1 MSGIKIIIAIKF
13 GTNYSTN
20 AYMINDGRT
29 EDPKLF
35 TVPFQK
41 HATSSMSLITPTV
54 ALFTEYGVF
63 QSYGFDAEYQN
74 LQQGGND
81 KHLLFRDFIWDLFC
95 VSDEVP
101 KNIKAVNDKEMKSI
115 DVMSAVLSYMDGHIK
130 AMIEERSIGV
140 SLKYVLTVPTCSCND
155 SKDFM
160 LEAAKQ
166 AGFPPDK
173 ITIVEEAAAALYF
186 CIQNPVLSGL
196 PRPTGNQNKSYV
208 FVECED
214 DNTNIS
220 VLKCPSEKIM
230 SIIYRDSAEIWASCQ
245 VQKDFEELFALIVSE
260 SFLNYFL
267 YKYPMDY
274 YDIIQELKKKINS
287 TQSESQK
294 VTMKMP
300 ACLIEKFK
308 RKTGKSIEKAVRKTV
323 LKDNIE
329 FKLDKCK
336 ISSEVFQ
343 SLFSDAGKHIVNYM
357 EKELLTKYPDVEHII
372 LVGEFAQS
380 PILQNIVKE
389 SFPSKTILIPPEAGM
404 AAVKG
409 AVLFGQNHVSL
420 ETVQCPRRSRT
431 PGPEDT
437 GQLEGV
443 VQSPR
448 SYRVGK
454 NDATNLS
461 ATNESFSDL
470 HRVVPPSERRNRS
483 RLCVIQ

>member
-1 MSGIKIIIAIKF
+1 MSEIEIIIAIKF

-54 ALFTEYGVF
+54 ALFTENGVF

-74 LQQGGND
+74 LQQGD
-81 KHLLFRDFIWDLFC
+81 KNKYLLFRDFVWDLFC
-95 VSDEVP
+95 VNDEVP
-101 KNIKAVNDKEMKSI
+101 KNLKAVNEKEMKSI
-115 DVMSAVLSYMDGHIK
+115 DVMSAVLSYMDGHVK
-130 AMIEERSIGV
+130 VMAGKHSIDV
-140 SLKYVLTVPTCSCND
+140 STKYVLTVPTCSCND
-155 SKDFM
+155 SRGFM
-160 LEAAKQ
+160 LEAAEH
-166 AGFPPDK
+166 AGFPSDK

-186 CIQNPVLSGL
+186 CIQNPVLTGL
-196 PRPTGNQNKSYV
+196 PRPTANQDKAYV

-220 VLKCPSEKIM
+220 VLKCPSEESIN
-230 SIIYRDSAEIWASCQ
+230 IIYRDNAEIWATCQ

-267 YKYPMDY
+267 QKYPMEY

-287 TQSESQK
+287 TPSDTQR

-300 ACLIEKFK
+300 AFLMEKFRK
-308 RKTGKSIEKAVRKTV
+308 KTGKSIEKAVRKTI
-323 LKDNIE
+323 LENNIE

-336 ISSEVFQ
+336 ISPDVFQ
-343 SLFSDAGKHIVNYM
+343 SLFSDAGKHIVEYM
-357 EKELLTKYPDVEHII
+357 EKELLTKYPDVDYLI
-372 LVGEFAQS
+372 LIGEFAQS
-380 PILQNIVKE
+380 PILQNIIKE
-389 SFPSKTILIPPEAGM
+389 SFPSKTILIPPEAGL

-409 AVLFGQNHVSL
+409 AVLFGQKHVYL

-431 PGPEDT
+431 PDPEDT
-437 GQLEGV
+437 GQLEEV

-448 SYRVGK
+448 SYRAGK
-454 NDATNLS
+454 NDVTNLS
-461 ATNESFSDL
+461 ATNELFSDL
-470 HRVVPPSERRNRS
+470 QRVVPPSEKRNRS